1 MNRKLI
7 LVSLVCMFIDQ
18 ITKYII
24 IVKMNLLDSIE
35 IIKSFF
41 KITYVRNYGAAFN
54 ILDGNKILLILIT
67 IGVLFFIYWIYLRNK
82 TLDNFQINVYG
93 LLIGGILGN
102 LIDRIMFG
110 YVIDFLDFKII
121 GYNFPIFN
129 MADIWIVV
137 AVGLIIIKVLFW
149 GDDLSK
155 DI

>member
-41 KITYVRNYGAAFN
+41 YITYVRNYGAAFN
-54 ILDGNKILLILIT
+54 ILDGNKVLLILIT

-102 LIDRIMFG
+102 LINRIMFG
-110 YVIDFLDFKII
+110 YVIDFLDFKIM

-137 AVGLIIIKVLFW
+137 AVGLIIIRILFRR
-149 GDDLSK
+149 DDLSK
-155 DI
+155 NI